1 MADGNGTKLAGK
13 ASYQTDSYIF
23 NMNSSSASSHTLDM
37 GDSGKT
43 YLLASTVARTIT
55 LPAVKAGLRFKFI
68 ATDVTTASTI
78 ATSEGTALIKGGI
91 LLSTAWET
99 LAGTTITATTNNVV
113 GDWIELVCDGTY
125 WYVSGQSGHVN
136 GFTVAQ

>member
-1 MADGNGTKLAGK
+1 MADGSGTKLASK
-13 ASYQTDSYIF
+13 ASYQAAEYVF

-55 LPAVKAGLRFKFI
+55 LPAVKAGVRIKFI
-68 ATDVTTASTI
+68 VTDSTAASTV

-91 LLSTAWET
+91 LLAPGWET
-99 LAGTTITATTNNVV
+99 LAGTTLTASTSAVI

-125 WYVSGQSGHVN
+125 WYISGQSGHAN
-136 GFTVAQ
+136 GFTVA

>member
-1 MADGNGTKLAGK
+1 MADGSGTKLAGK

-23 NMNSSSASSHTLDM
+23 NMNDSSASSHTLDM

-43 YLLASTVARTIT
+43 YLLDGGDAARTVT

-91 LLSTAWET
+91 LLATAWET
-99 LAGTTITATTNNVV
+99 LAGTTITATTDNVV

-125 WYVSGQSGHVN
+125 WYISGQSGHAN
-136 GFTVAQ
+136 GFTVT

>member
-1 MADGNGTKLAGK
+1 MADGSGAKLVSK
-13 ASYQTDSYIF
+13 ASYKDAEYIF
-23 NMNSSSASSHTLDM
+23 NMNASSASSHTLDM

-55 LPAVKAGLRFKFI
+55 LPAVKAGVRIKFI
-68 ATDVTTASTI
+68 VTDSTAASTI

-91 LLSTAWET
+91 LLAPGWET
-99 LAGTTITATTNNVV
+99 LAGTTLTASTSAVV

-125 WYVSGQSGHVN
+125 WYISGQSGHAN
-136 GFTVAQ
+136 GFTVA